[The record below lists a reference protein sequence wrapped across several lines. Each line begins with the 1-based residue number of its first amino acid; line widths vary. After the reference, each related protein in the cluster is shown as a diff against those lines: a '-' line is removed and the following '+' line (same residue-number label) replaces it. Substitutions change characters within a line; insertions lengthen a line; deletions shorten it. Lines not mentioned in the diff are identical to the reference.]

1 MEFSVVVSQTSIR
14 GKTSGVVAKS
24 VLTLT
29 NICMKLFSIHGVKV
43 WKKEDFLFFSLF
55 FLQGYIQEFSSA
67 DDLPVEL
74 KNKEKEVFS
83 NLEDIYDWHSR

>member
-1 MEFSVVVSQTSIR
+1 M
-14 GKTSGVVAKS
+14 
-24 VLTLT
+24 
-29 NICMKLFSIHGVKV
+29 CSIHRDKV
-43 WKKEDFLFFSLF
+43 WKKEDFLFFPY

>member
-1 MEFSVVVSQTSIR
+1 MEFSAVVSQTPIR

-29 NICMKLFSIHGVKV
+29 NICMKLCSIPGVKV
-43 WKKEDFLFFSLF
+43 WKKADFLIFLY